1 MPSPERE
8 TCMRRR
14 VFFKIL
20 SGAAVWPLAAHAQQV
35 MPVVG
40 FLSGQSPNSYAPFAA
55 AFRDGL
61 REAGFVE
68 GQNVAIE
75 YRWAEGHADR
85 LPALAADLVHR
96 QVAVIAATGGA
107 ESGLAAKAVTTT
119 TPIVFNTGEDPVEV
133 GLVTSL
139 NRPGGNVTGIS
150 WFATELAAKRV
161 ALLHELA
168 PAATAVA
175 LLVDTSN
182 PEGTSQLPRA
192 QEAALAVGRPLIV
205 LNASTSDEI
214 ETAFANLY
222 QQGVR
227 ALVVASGPVFVN
239 RRAQII
245 ALAARYAIPCIF
257 SGRESPAAGGL
268 VSYGNNLPDAY
279 RRNAVY
285 VGRILKGDKP
295 GDLPIDRSTKFELVI
310 NLKTAKALGLDVP
323 ATLLVSADEVI
334 E

>member
-1 MPSPERE
+1 
-8 TCMRRR
+8 
-14 VFFKIL
+14 
-20 SGAAVWPLAAHAQQV
+20 
-35 MPVVG
+35 
-40 FLSGQSPNSYAPFAA
+40 
-55 AFRDGL
+55 
-61 REAGFVE
+61 
-68 GQNVAIE
+68 
-75 YRWAEGHADR
+75 
-85 LPALAADLVHR
+85 LAADLVHR

-205 LNASTSDEI
+205 SNASTSDEI